1 MYRQLYGLGSLE
13 AGAPSIKYEGDIRP
27 DMASSPDPNAD
38 LNNQYQDALQQ
49 GLIPKSMTFD
59 EFKEMLREMSA
70 QGGLMRQRY
79 GLGSIVKKAVKSV
92 TGAVKD
98 IASSD
103 IGKLALGAGA
113 IYGLGG
119 GFGPAGFSMSRLP
132 GIGGFFAQSGAAP
145 GSFRFAQD
153 IGVKQGLIPNLLSK
167 AGKALT
173 SKEAMFGLGGAA
185 LGLLSEAGLS
195 EDEILRAQENPEVL
209 RGYLRSSYKRVNPNA
224 SDQEVETFVTEN
236 TREYRNKGGIMR
248 IGYAGG
254 TDKRSMIL
262 DMLKRGAD
270 ADTIKEITGASDT
283 DIEEA
288 ITFFKY
294 GQAGVPLPTFD
305 KSGKMID
312 DGLYKGRETR
322 PENKAMGG
330 RIGYAD
336 GPEPE
341 TFSYEKLEEE
351 IRKYPKIAA
360 EEKIYDIEPG
370 LLEYM
375 EKQRNKPKTKVKP
388 FPMYEEL
395 SQEEKV
401 KELQKELEKE
411 GINIGI
417 GTFYPDKAKERA
429 KEFVEFFTKK
439 IPQGASYIKEE
450 ALDRLKRL
458 EDVEPVKKA
467 KGGLMD
473 IPVRQN
479 QAGVK
484 ELDYRN
490 KGGFVPPIGIKEK
503 ADDIPAMLSNNEF
516 VFTADAVR
524 AAGGGSVNKGAQRMY
539 NLMKTLEGRIV

>member
-1 MYRQLYGLGSLE
+1 MISRGQMNRQLYGLGSLE

-27 DMASSPDPNAD
+27 QMTSAPDPNAD

-49 GLIPKSMTFD
+49 GIIPKTMTFD
-59 EFKEMLREMSA
+59 EFKELLREMSA
-70 QGGLMRQRY
+70 EGGMMRQKY

-153 IGVKQGLIPNLLSK
+153 IGIKQGLIPNLLSK
-167 AGKALT
+167 AGEALT
-173 SKEAMFGLGGAA
+173 SKTAMVGLGGAA
-185 LGLLSEAGLS
+185 LSLLSGSGLS
-195 EDEILRAQENPEVL
+195 EEEITGLQRDPEAL
-209 RGYLRSSYKRVNPNA
+209 KGYLRSSYKRVNPNA

-248 IGYAGG
+248 IGYA
-254 TDKRSMIL
+254 
-262 DMLKRGAD
+262 
-270 ADTIKEITGASDT
+270 
-283 DIEEA
+283 
-288 ITFFKY
+288 
-294 GQAGVPLPTFD
+294 
-305 KSGKMID
+305 
-312 DGLYKGRETR
+312 
-322 PENKAMGG
+322 
-330 RIGYAD
+330 D

-341 TFSYEKLEEE
+341 TFSYEKLAEE
-351 IRKYPKIAA
+351 IKKYPKIAA

-375 EKQRNKPKTKVKP
+375 EEQRKKPKTKVKS

-411 GINIGI
+411 GINVGK
-417 GTFYPDKAKERA
+417 T
-429 KEFVEFFTKK
+429 
-439 IPQGASYIKEE
+439 
-450 ALDRLKRL
+450 
-458 EDVEPVKKA
+458 PVKKA